1 MKFVLSFTKE
11 KNKKNFSSPIS
22 LLLKIVFMQPTYS
35 VSEIKLLIRSLDSSS
50 ILVLQELVE
59 EEKKSFSVF
68 ELKAIHK
75 FIEIKNK
82 ELVRNEVSFEFLLSF
97 N

>member
-1 MKFVLSFTKE
+1 
-11 KNKKNFSSPIS
+11 
-22 LLLKIVFMQPTYS
+22 MQPTYS
-35 VSEIKLLIRSLDSSS
+35 VSEIKLLIRTLDSSS

-59 EEKKSFSVF
+59 EEKSGFTSYEF
-68 ELKAIHK
+68 KAINK